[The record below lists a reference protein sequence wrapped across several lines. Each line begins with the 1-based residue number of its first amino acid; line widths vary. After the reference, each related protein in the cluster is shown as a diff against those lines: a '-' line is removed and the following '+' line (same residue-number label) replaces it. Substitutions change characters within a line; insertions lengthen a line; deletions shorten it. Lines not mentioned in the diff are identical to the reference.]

1 VIKRKAIALL
11 SGGLDSTL
19 AVKIVQDQGIELEAV
34 NFLTP
39 FCTCTSRNSCQLAC
53 RQAAETMNIPLKVIN
68 VFSEY
73 LDIVRYPKH
82 GYGKNMNPCIDCR
95 IFMFRKAKD
104 YMEERGASFLITGE
118 VLGQRPMSQRREAMR
133 TIDRDTGLGG
143 LILRPLSAQ
152 FLPPTIPE
160 KNGWIERDRLLSVSG
175 RSRKPQ
181 IELAKKFG
189 ISDYPCPAGGC
200 LLTNSNFASRLRDIF
215 KHSANISLNDINLL
229 KLGRHFRLSS
239 RGKIVVGRNE
249 AENEQILSLASE
261 DDLCFK
267 MIDSLGPLTIA
278 RGVLD
283 DVDMLTAASI
293 TARYSKEKEKEKV
306 RVACLRV
313 KKSGDGKSI
322 AESQRALSV
331 TPLTDEEIKPLRV

>member
-1 VIKRKAIALL
+1 MRKRKAIALL

-19 AVKIVQDQGIELEAV
+19 AVRIVQDQGIELEAV

-73 LDIVRYPKH
+73 LDIVRHPEH

-95 IFMFRKAKD
+95 IFMFRRAKD
-104 YMEERGASFLITGE
+104 YMEERGASFLVTGE
-118 VLGQRPMSQRREAMR
+118 VLGERPMSQRRESME

-152 FLPPTIPE
+152 LLPPTIPE
-160 KNGWIERDRLLSVSG
+160 KNGWIERDRLLSISG

-181 IELAKKFG
+181 MKLAEKFG
-189 ISDYPCPAGGC
+189 INDYPCPAGGC
-200 LLTNSNFASRLRDIF
+200 LLTDGNFASRLRDIF
-215 KHSANISLNDINLL
+215 RHSTDISLNDINLL
-229 KLGRHFRLSS
+229 KSGRHFRLSN

-249 AENEQILSLASE
+249 EENEQIFSLASE
-261 DDLCFK
+261 GDLCFK

-283 DVDMLTAASI
+283 DADTLIAASI
-293 TARYSKEKEKEKV
+293 TARYGKEKEKE
-306 RVACLRV
+306 RVKIACLRV
-313 KKSGDGKSI
+313 KESRDRESIIKSQKV
-322 AESQRALSV
+322 LSV
-331 TPLTDEEIKPLRV
+331 TPLTDEEIEPLRI

>member
-1 VIKRKAIALL
+1 
-11 SGGLDSTL
+11 
-19 AVKIVQDQGIELEAV
+19 
-34 NFLTP
+34 
-39 FCTCTSRNSCQLAC
+39 
-53 RQAAETMNIPLKVIN
+53 
-68 VFSEY
+68 
-73 LDIVRYPKH
+73 
-82 GYGKNMNPCIDCR
+82 
-95 IFMFRKAKD
+95 
-104 YMEERGASFLITGE
+104 MEERGASFLITGE